1 MQRNCTWCRETEAQV
16 KLFFMKTLVLRDF
29 VRTSFHTEGT
39 DRLGLPNFFSGVKGR
54 RDAPRSLQETCST
67 LGSRTDKLEEKI
79 RELFHEQRSE
89 KLNQVQ
95 RCVKVSAIS

>member
-39 DRLGLPNFFSGVKGR
+39 DRLGLPKFFSGGGKEE
-54 RDAPRSLQETCST
+54 ETLPGHFRKPAQLWDHAQT
-67 LGSRTDKLEEKI
+67 
-79 RELFHEQRSE
+79 
-89 KLNQVQ
+89 N
-95 RCVKVSAIS
+95 